1 MGNRFGI
8 LWKKRKKRRYYDS
21 ESCPH
26 PLKGKV
32 EDKRNV
38 KNAYFLRFKLRV
50 QT

>member
-38 KNAYFLRFKLRV
+38 KMPISAILIYA
-50 QT
+50 